1 MKSYSYIL
9 PPLLPH
15 DIILNASN
23 IIAQINLYENS
34 LFYGDSAILQN
45 VDTVDNVDETGVKIC
60 KKM

>member
-1 MKSYSYIL
+1 L
-9 PPLLPH
+9 PPLLPL

-34 LFYGDSAILQN
+34 LFYGVSEIYPI
-45 VDTVDNVDETGVKIC
+45 VDTVDNVDGRRVKIC